1 MAIAT
6 ATETQQTAIRLKDLD
21 YATTEIRVYLRDSED
36 NVTKV
41 ATDTSSR
48 AEGDDVT
55 LYFDAPAPDTY
66 DVAVKADV
74 SGDDTRTLFQDANA
88 FRSNPDFGS

>member
-1 MAIAT
+1 MTIAT

-41 ATDTSSR
+41 ATDTSSY
-48 AEGDDVT
+48 AEGDDAT

-74 SGDDTRTLFQDANA
+74 SGGDTRTLFQDANA